1 MKMEISPK
9 MQQQLAQFEQ
19 LRQQVQMIANQ
30 RLNLEAKVKEL
41 EMALEEL
48 DKVEDDTP
56 IYRSVGSLLIK
67 AKDKTEMI
75 EKLKEDKETSE
86 VRVKAVQK
94 QEEQLKGRYDELQ
107 QKLQESL
114 KKYQSDSMGKD
125 IVV

>member
-1 MKMEISPK
+1 

-41 EMALEEL
+41 EMALDELENVEEN
-48 DKVEDDTP
+48 TP
-56 IYRSVGSLLIK
+56 IYRSVGSLLVK
-67 AKDKTEMI
+67 AKDKTEII

-86 VRVKAVQK
+86 VRVKAVKK
-94 QEEQLKGRYDELQ
+94 QEEQLRNRYDELQ

-114 KKYQSDSMGKD
+114 KKFQSESMGKN